1 MPVLPQFEGYT
12 LEVVLTTA
20 NAAAQAWYG
29 YEQGIIAGI
38 LVSERFL
45 DTFPSVRNPVM
56 QGTFTSIFSVNICTI
71 ARVLYIADQSS
82 LEISSAAL

>member
-1 MPVLPQFEGYT
+1 MTLLNFEGYA

-38 LVSERFL
+38 LVSQQFL
-45 DTFPSVRNPVM
+45 DKFPQITRPVIE
-56 QGTFTSIFSVNICTI
+56 GTFTSIFSV
-71 ARVLYIADQSS
+71 
-82 LEISSAAL
+82 

>member
-1 MPVLPQFEGYT
+1 MINFEGYA

-38 LVSERFL
+38 LVSDQFL
-45 DTFPSVRNPVM
+45 NKFPRIANQPVIE
-56 QGTFTSIFSVNICTI
+56 GLFTSIFSVR
-71 ARVLYIADQSS
+71 ASP
-82 LEISSAAL
+82 SALFSKCS